1 MQEDYKSSQT
11 DLENLLIIDNKNA
24 PAKREL
30 QLVKN
35 YIAEVSRDCQTSW
48 EIRMWNALKFH
59 NHKL

>member
-35 YIAEVSRDCQTSW
+35 YIAEVCRNCKTS
-48 EIRMWNALKFH
+48 
-59 NHKL
+59 